1 MTADDARRIR
11 LVMELRRCGITD
23 TRVLSA
29 IERIPREQFVP
40 APFLDQ
46 AYEDVAL
53 PIGHGQTLSQPSI
66 VARMTQA
73 LGVGARMKVLEIGTG
88 SGYQAAI
95 LARLCR
101 RLYTI
106 ERHRALLAEAEQRFR
121 ALALRNI
128 TTNFGDGAFGWPA
141 QAPFDRIILTAA
153 ANDIPDQLVRQ
164 LGIGGIMVLPVGD
177 RHGEQRVLRVTRLEE
192 RIETDDLGPARFVP
206 LVSTAAT
213 AREREDT

>member
-1 MTADDARRIR
+1 VTADARRIR
-11 LVMELRRCGITD
+11 LVMELRRSGVTD

-40 APFLDQ
+40 PSFLDQ
-46 AYEDVAL
+46 AYENVAL
-53 PIGHGQTLSQPSI
+53 PIGHGQTLSQPA
-66 VARMTQA
+66 VVGRMTQA
-73 LGVGARMKVLEIGTG
+73 LGIGARMKVLEIGTG

-95 LARLCR
+95 LAQLCR

-128 TTNFGDGAFGWPA
+128 TTNFGDGGLGWPA

-153 ANDIPDQLVRQ
+153 AADIPEQLVRQ
-164 LGIGGIMVLPVGD
+164 LKIGGIMVLPVGD
-177 RHGEQRVLRVTRLEE
+177 RHGEQRLLRVARLEE
-192 RIETDDLGPARFVP
+192 RIEADDMGPVRFVP
-206 LVSTAAT
+206 LVSTPVAVRG
-213 AREREDT
+213 REGV